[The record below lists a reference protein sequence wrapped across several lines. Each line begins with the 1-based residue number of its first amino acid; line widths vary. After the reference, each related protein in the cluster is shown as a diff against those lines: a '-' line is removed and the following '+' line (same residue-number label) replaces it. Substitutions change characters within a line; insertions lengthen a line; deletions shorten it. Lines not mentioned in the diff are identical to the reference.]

1 MDDTPILIAGGGPVG
16 MTLALVLARL
26 GVRCVLAERNLETTR
41 HPKMDI
47 TNVRSMELF
56 RRYGL
61 SAALRKVAVPEANNF
76 DVAWVT
82 TMAGHELHRFRYP
95 SVTKKRAAIARDN
108 DGSQPLEP
116 AMRVSQVMIEPV
128 LKTAVLAEPLI
139 DARFGWG
146 FEDCTQ
152 DADGVAATLRETA
165 TGRTETIRC
174 AYLAGCDGGT
184 SRVRAAIGIAL
195 DGQAKVAQRYMIHF
209 RSTARDLLQRWGI
222 AWHYQS
228 HNGTIIAQDDVDTW
242 TLQTRLD
249 APETPEGLDPVR
261 RLTAFV
267 GLPIA
272 AEILVANP
280 WTPHLLIAQK
290 YGEGRVL
297 LAGDAAHQYIPT
309 GGYGMNTGI
318 GDAVALGWKLAA
330 VVKGF
335 GGPGLLA
342 AYDAE
347 RRPIGERN
355 RQASGAHTQVRMQIA
370 RAYADASSSGSLD
383 DASAAGEQRR
393 AALASRIA
401 ELGNAENES
410 WGIELGYAYPNSP
423 IVCGETD
430 AEISSDPV
438 RYHPTTTP
446 GARLPSILLDD
457 GTALF
462 DRLGPWFTLLSF
474 RAPPDSSLVASA
486 AQRGVP
492 LTTIRLDQPD
502 LSSTYQTPQILV
514 RPDQH
519 VAWRGTAAGAKA
531 DAILARCLGWGDAM
545 P

>member
-1 MDDTPILIAGGGPVG
+1 MQQTPVLIAGGGPVG

-26 GVRCVLAERNLETTR
+26 GVPCMLAERNLETTR

-61 SAALRKVAVPEANNF
+61 SDALRAVGVPEANNF

-95 SVTKKRAAIARDN
+95 SAVEKRALIARDN

-116 AMRVSQVMIEPV
+116 AMRVSQVVIEPV

-139 DARFGWG
+139 TSRFGWA

-152 DADGVAATLRETA
+152 DADGVTVTLRETA
-165 TGRTETIRC
+165 TGRTDTVHGS
-174 AYLAGCDGGT
+174 YLAGCDGGT
-184 SRVRAAIGIAL
+184 SRVRAAVGIAL
-195 DGQAKVAQRYMIHF
+195 AGQAKVAQRYMIHF
-209 RSTARDLLQRWGI
+209 RSTARDLLQRFGI

-228 HNGTIIAQDDVDTW
+228 HNGTIIAQDDDDTW

-261 RLTAFV
+261 RLTEFI
-267 GLPIA
+267 GRPIA

-280 WTPHLLIAQK
+280 WTPHLLIAQR
-290 YGEGRVL
+290 YCEGRVF

-330 VVKGF
+330 VLQGF
-335 GGPGLLA
+335 GGPRLLA

-347 RRPIGERN
+347 RRPVGERN

-370 RAYADASSSGSLD
+370 RAYAETGASGPLD
-383 DASAAGEQRR
+383 EASTAGEQRR
-393 AALASRIA
+393 AALGARIA

-410 WGIELGYAYPNSP
+410 WGIELGYAYPRSP

-430 AEISSDPV
+430 AEMSADPV
-438 RYHPTTTP
+438 RYVPTTAP
-446 GARLPSILLDD
+446 GARLPSVLLDD

-474 RAPPDSSLVASA
+474 GASPDA
-486 AQRGVP
+486 AIIAAAARRGVP
-492 LTTIRLDQPD
+492 LATVRIDQPG
-502 LSSTYQTPQILV
+502 LSALYRAQQIVV

-519 VAWRGTAAGAKA
+519 VAWRGKAAGAQA
-531 DAILARCLGWGDAM
+531 DAIIARCLGWS
-545 P
+545 

>member
-1 MDDTPILIAGGGPVG
+1 MDETPILIAGGGPVG

-26 GVRCVLAERNLETTR
+26 GIRCILAERNLETTQ

-61 SAALRKVAVPEANNF
+61 SEALRAVAVPEVNNF

-95 SVTKKRAAIARDN
+95 SAAEKRALIAANN

-128 LKTAVLAEPLI
+128 LKTAVLAEPMI

-146 FEDCTQ
+146 FEDCSQ
-152 DADGVAATLRETA
+152 DADGVTVTLREISS
-165 TGRTETIRC
+165 GRTNTVRC
-174 AYLAGCDGGT
+174 GYLAGCDGGA
-184 SRVRAAIGIAL
+184 SRVRASIGIAL

-209 RSTARDLLQRWGI
+209 RSTSRDLLQRWGI

-261 RLTAFV
+261 RLTEFI
-267 GLPIA
+267 GRPIA

-280 WTPHLLIAQK
+280 WTPHLLIAQR
-290 YGEGRVL
+290 YIEGRVL

-347 RRPIGERN
+347 RRPVGERN

-370 RAYADASSSGSLD
+370 RAYAEAAADGPID
-383 DASAAGEQRR
+383 DPSAASNQRR
-393 AALASRIA
+393 DVLASRIA
-401 ELGNAENES
+401 RLGNAENES
-410 WGIELGYAYPNSP
+410 WGIELGYAYPRSP

-430 AEISSDPV
+430 AEISEDPV
-438 RYHPTTTP
+438 RYTPTTAP
-446 GARLPSILLDD
+446 GARLPSIFLND

-462 DRLGPWFTLLSF
+462 DKLGPWFTLLSF
-474 RAPPDSSLVASA
+474 RAPPDADLVSA
-486 AQRGVP
+486 AARLGVP
-492 LTTIRLDQPD
+492 LTTIRLDHPG
-502 LSSTYQTPQILV
+502 LSAIYQAPQILV

-519 VAWRGTAAGAKA
+519 VTWRGKAAGTQAG
-531 DAILARCLGWGDAM
+531 AIVARCLGWA
-545 P
+545 

>member
-1 MDDTPILIAGGGPVG
+1 MHTTPILIAGGGPVG

-26 GVRCVLAERNLETTR
+26 GVRCMLAERNLETTN

-61 SAALRKVAVPEANNF
+61 AQALRAVAVPEENNF

-95 SVTKKRAAIARDN
+95 SSAEKRALIAHDN
-108 DGSQPLEP
+108 DGNQPLEP

-128 LKTAVLAEPLI
+128 LKTAVLAEPMI

-146 FEDCTQ
+146 FEDCAQ
-152 DADGVAATLRETA
+152 DADGVTVTLRETA
-165 TGRTETIRC
+165 TSRTDTVRC

-184 SRVRAAIGIAL
+184 SRVRAAIGITL

-209 RSTARDLLQRWGI
+209 RSTARDLLQRFGI

-261 RLTAFV
+261 RLNEFI
-267 GLPIA
+267 GQPIE

-280 WTPHLLIAQK
+280 WTPHLLIAQR
-290 YGEGRVL
+290 YAEGRVL

-347 RRPIGERN
+347 RRPVGERN

-370 RAYADASSSGSLD
+370 RAYAEAGADGPLD
-383 DASAAGEQRR
+383 EASAAGEQRR
-393 AALASRIA
+393 ANLGAHIA
-401 ELGNAENES
+401 QLGNAENES
-410 WGIELGYAYPNSP
+410 WGVELGYAYPHSA

-430 AEISSDPV
+430 AEISNDPGHY
-438 RYHPTTTP
+438 RPTTAP
-446 GARLPSILLDD
+446 GARLPSIVLADS
-457 GTALF
+457 TALF
-462 DRLGPWFTLLSF
+462 DTLGPWFTLLSF
-474 RAPPDSSLVASA
+474 GAPPDADLVAA
-486 AQRGVP
+486 ATRRGVP
-492 LTTIRLDQPD
+492 LATVRLDQPG
-502 LSSTYQTPQILV
+502 LSAIYHAPQILV

-519 VAWRGTAAGAKA
+519 VAWRGKAAGAQA
-531 DAILARCLGWGDAM
+531 DAILARCLGWS
-545 P
+545 